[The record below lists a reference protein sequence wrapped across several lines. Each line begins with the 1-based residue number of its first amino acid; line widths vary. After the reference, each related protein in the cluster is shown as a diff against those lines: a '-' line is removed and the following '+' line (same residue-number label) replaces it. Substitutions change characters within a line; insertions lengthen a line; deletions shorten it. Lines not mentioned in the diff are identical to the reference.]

1 MKRPMLYWVLLF
13 VLGEVLTDKLPLAA
27 MVSLNIIYLL
37 VTYNA
42 KGSFIDKYRKLLLCG
57 GLFITL
63 GLICVSYNNKK
74 ISIVDEYAEKNIR
87 FCGIVTD
94 VYDLDKGKYG
104 VKVSSIDQRHFC
116 TRFVVASDSTLSPG
130 MRIEASGKVTKF
142 SQATNPGEYDNR
154 SYELGRGNMAQI
166 NDVIVDRAYYP
177 AIRIRTWLYNIRQRI
192 GHSFD
197 VWLDEE
203 DASLAKAMVLGEKG
217 GISPD
222 IKALYQ
228 QSGIAHLIAISGLH
242 IALLGGTLYKLI
254 RRCVGSFF
262 VAAIPGM
269 TFIILYGVMTG
280 LSGATI
286 RAIIMLCVAIGAD
299 VLGRKYDSLSAI
311 AFALF
316 LMLLSNPYQV
326 YQVGFLLS
334 FGAVLGIAYISPL
347 FEKYNDKVILK
358 GFFVSVSVQLAT
370 MPILLYFFFEVPIYA
385 VFLNIIVV
393 PLMSV
398 LLAMLV
404 MIAFF
409 CDVLGFA
416 WIFAKVATFIFSVYE
431 TLCMFSNR
439 LPLHSVCYGRPH
451 ILWIVGYFAILTFIL
466 LLHKRKRKKAMRA
479 AGLLMIMLFVTF
491 IIPSGL
497 RIVMFDVGQ
506 GDGIYIETPLKQRI
520 LIDGGSSSKKQ
531 VGKYVLKNGLKYHG
545 ASHLSYLIITH
556 SDSDHYSG
564 ALELMEDKDIK
575 IDTVVL
581 PAITNPDE
589 AYRKLEKT
597 ARDFG
602 SKLYY
607 AKQGDCFRMG
617 DVSFYCL
624 NPENTNY
631 PDKNQGSIV
640 MWLSYKDFDIML
652 TGDADAEVEKRI
664 VNNKRLRDS
673 VNSGNKIEVLKVGH
687 HGSDTATTDDLL
699 KTCGFSNALISVGER
714 NHYGHPSPRVL
725 KALKSFGVNMYLTK
739 QSGAITIR
747 TDGKKYTIEEFVH
760 NEENQSGY

>member
-1 MKRPMLYWVLLF
+1 MLYWVLLF
-13 VLGEVLTDKLPLAA
+13 ALGEVLTDKLPLTAV
-27 MVSLNIIYLL
+27 VSLNILYL
-37 VTYNA
+37 VVVCTA
-42 KGSFIDKYRKLLLCG
+42 KGSFIEKYRKLLACG

-63 GLICVSYNNKK
+63 GVICVSFNNKK
-74 ISIVDEYAEKNIR
+74 IDIVDECVCNNIS
-87 FCGIVTD
+87 FCGTVTD
-94 VYDLDKGKYG
+94 VYDIDKGKYG
-104 VKVSSIDQRHFC
+104 VKVSSVNNRRFR
-116 TRFVVASDSTLSPG
+116 TRFVVISDAALRPG
-130 MRIEASGKVTKF
+130 MHLEASGKVVEF
-142 SQATNPGEYDNR
+142 SKATNPGEYDGR
-154 SYELGRGNMAQI
+154 SYERGRGNMAQI

-177 AIRIRTWLYNIRQRI
+177 AIRIMTWLYNIRQRI

-217 GISPD
+217 GISPN

-311 AFALF
+311 ALALF

-358 GFFVSVSVQLAT
+358 GFFVSISVQLAT
-370 MPILLYFFFEVPIYA
+370 TPILLYFFFEVPIYA

-398 LLAMLV
+398 LLAIL
-404 MIAFF
+404 ILIGAF
-409 CDVLGFA
+409 CYVQGFA
-416 WIFAKVATFIFSVYE
+416 WIFAKVAAFIFSVYE

-439 LPLHSVCYGRPH
+439 LPLHSVCFGRPRL
-451 ILWIVGYFAILTFIL
+451 LWLFGYYFIL
-466 LLHKRKRKKAMRA
+466 ALILFLHKKKRRGPMFA
-479 AGLLMIMLFVTF
+479 AGLLILMLFLTF
-491 IIPSGL
+491 FIPGSL

-564 ALELMEDKDIK
+564 ALEIMEDKDIK

-589 AYRKLEKT
+589 AYRTLEKT
-597 ARDFG
+597 AGDSG
-602 SKLYY
+602 SRIYY

-640 MWLSYKDFDIML
+640 MWLNYKDFDALL
-652 TGDADAEVEKRI
+652 TGDADSEVEKRI
-664 VNNKRLRDS
+664 ANNKLLRDS
-673 VNSGNKIEVLKVGH
+673 INSGNKIEILKVGH

-699 KTCGFSNALISVGER
+699 KTCGFSNALISVGEK

-725 KALKSFGVNMYLTK
+725 DSLKRFGVNMYLTK